1 MRELIDAVYR
11 FLQFIFPKLICFPTA
26 AESELRFHNG
36 KGIQKKEGC
45 HRDNQSFQLTLKSN
59 TMKNT
64 MQR

>member
-1 MRELIDAVYR
+1 MWILFRMTLGTDSRKTDYNYQEEDGY
-11 FLQFIFPKLICFPTA
+11 
-26 AESELRFHNG
+26 
-36 KGIQKKEGC
+36 IQKKEGC